1 MKLDTLLGFAFMDIT
16 RLKRQ
21 YMDQQVK
28 ALGLTRTQWR
38 IYAWLH
44 TLGTPCPQKTLLSNI
59 EIDAAHLA
67 RVLEQLE
74 KKGHLTRHVP
84 PENRRALCIELTSEG
99 QATLQKIKH
108 ILLEEHNI
116 MKRHLSDKQVDEFYQ
131 ALAQIKQNLEATL

>member
-44 TLGTPCPQKTLLSNI
+44 TLGTPCPQKTLLTNI

-67 RVLEQLE
+67 RVLDQLE
-74 KKGHLTRHVP
+74 KKGHLTRHAP
-84 PENRRALCIELTSEG
+84 PENRRALSIELTPEG
-99 QATLQKIKH
+99 QAIVQKIEG
-108 ILLEEHNI
+108 ILEKEHHT
-116 MKRHLSDKQVDEFYQ
+116 MKNHLTDRQVDDLYH
-131 ALAQIKQNLEATL
+131 ALAQIKQNLEETL